1 MELNFV
7 YCFDDNFN
15 LQALTSIKSL
25 LDKITKKANI
35 FIIHKNVKSF
45 NGLKKNIEEHAN
57 LLNLYMYQFD
67 SSEIKLPPIKSHVS
81 EATYY
86 RLFIS
91 QYIPQDIKFLVYL
104 DADILCI
111 NDPTTKLI
119 NTFAQIESENTV
131 IAAKVESTREHNN
144 IFFERLNLKNNEQFN
159 AGVLLINFS
168 KWVDQNIEPDLL
180 NILNKRF
187 NEIFDYDQEILNIY
201 FDGKFTDLDN
211 NLNYQAIGGQDD
223 ELFNHIENNVY
234 FLHYL
239 GKGKP
244 WSIENFI
251 FSTSEF
257 YQREFN
263 KLGFGKPH
271 LIFPRNI
278 STIKKFIKIIFSLE
292 FKNFDRRFV
301 FLKYSI
307 ISFFRKLNLY

>member
-1 MELNFV
+1 M
-7 YCFDDNFN
+7 
-15 LQALTSIKSL
+15 
-25 LDKITKKANI
+25 
-35 FIIHKNVKSF
+35 
-45 NGLKKNIEEHAN
+45 
-57 LLNLYMYQFD
+57 
-67 SSEIKLPPIKSHVS
+67 PPIKSHVS

-131 IAAKVESTREHNN
+131 IAAKVESKREHNN

-278 STIKKFIKIIFSLE
+278 STIKKFIKIIFSSE
-292 FKNFDRRFV
+292 FKNFDQPLM
-301 FLKYSI
+301 FLKYSF
-307 ISFFRKLNLY
+307 ISFFKKLNLY

>member
-45 NGLKKNIEEHAN
+45 NGLKKNIEEHSN
-57 LLNLYMYQFD
+57 LLNLYTYQFD
-67 SSEIKLPPIKSHVS
+67 SSKINLPPIKSHVS

-131 IAAKVESTREHNN
+131 IAAKVESKREDNN

-180 NILNKRF
+180 NILNIRF

-301 FLKYSI
+301 FLKYSF

>member
-45 NGLKKNIEEHAN
+45 NGLKKNIEEHSN
-57 LLNLYMYQFD
+57 LLNLYTYQFD
-67 SSEIKLPPIKSHVS
+67 SSKINLPPIKSHVS

-131 IAAKVESTREHNN
+131 IAAKVESKREDNN
-144 IFFERLNLKNNEQFN
+144 IFFERLNLKNNKQFN
-159 AGVLLINFS
+159 AGVLIINFS
-168 KWVDQNIEPDLL
+168 KWINQNIESNLL
-180 NILNKRF
+180 NILDKRY

-278 STIKKFIKIIFSLE
+278 STIKKFIKIIFSSE
-292 FKNFDRRFV
+292 FKNFDQPLM
-301 FLKYSI
+301 FLKYSF
-307 ISFFRKLNLY
+307 ISFFKKLNLY

>member
-25 LDKITKKANI
+25 LDKITRKANI

-57 LLNLYMYQFD
+57 LLNLYTYQFD
-67 SSEIKLPPIKSHVS
+67 SSKIKLPPIKSHIS

-131 IAAKVESTREHNN
+131 IAAKVESKRENNN

-168 KWVDQNIEPDLL
+168 KWVNQNIEPDLL
-180 NILNKRF
+180 NILNNRF

-223 ELFNHIENNVY
+223 ELFNHIENNVF

-278 STIKKFIKIIFSLE
+278 STIKKFIKIIFSSE
-292 FKNFDRRFV
+292 FKNFDQPLM
-301 FLKYSI
+301 FLKYSF
-307 ISFFRKLNLY
+307 ISFFKKLNLY